1 MNLVGDEVPF
11 LREAM
16 GRFTWWAR
24 NLRIED
30 RHWRTRYPWQEIPI
44 DDGDDVEAWHA
55 APTQGVIPYIPR
67 LGQGVYYQGIGDDR
81 LVESAGGELWQIT
94 PLGGSAS
101 ICRVG
106 GAKTTSRWGMAWLQQ
121 AENYVIRTD
130 GSSSTMI
137 WDGKSEAF
145 FSSGFNRAFPLA
157 AQIPN
162 GAGPTLY
169 HSSRLWVVEHDR
181 LISPGDVLHKYDQ
194 IDPIDILSFE
204 DQALDDSRV
213 EIWPESGLGDVIAM
227 HPQSG
232 RDLEAILV
240 HLTGGMGAIPV
251 NFQRDQ
257 WPDQRMFYTRSR
269 ETSATGPYAIAVR
282 DGGTLHRSE
291 LGIEDARI
299 VEQDKSSIGLVRTNL
314 ARPLEPLLK
323 ADYVPDLVFASVIN
337 PVSWD
342 RLISTVGPWTC
353 GERRAHRGMVVANW
367 NPAQVESPGN
377 QFAWEGGISLP
388 PEMGEVIQLIT
399 ARMNGRQRVYALTWD
414 GSQKHL
420 LEWTR
425 QDGLDLTADGS
436 TIPQQ
441 WLLMSRKLIPA
452 SEYRPHEWRTAHLRF
467 KQAVGKVDV
476 QVLIRTNRQSWT
488 CVKSESVT
496 AADCQAGN
504 GVIPLGELSQL
515 VKQAEW
521 IQIAIRGRGL
531 TSIDLAFDPGG
542 AGSANENPQDVSRC
556 LTPEEN
562 CEVDFFKYEM
572 P

>member
-11 LREAM
+11 VQEAM

-30 RHWRTRYPWQEIPI
+30 RNWRTRYPWHEVPI
-44 DDGDDVEAWHA
+44 EDGPDVEAWHA
-55 APTQGVIPYIPR
+55 APTQGLIPYLPR

-81 LVESAGGELWQIT
+81 LVESADGELWQIC
-94 PLGGSAS
+94 PSANGATVT
-101 ICRVG
+101 RVG
-106 GAKTTSRWGMAWLQQ
+106 GAKTTGRWALAWLQQ

-137 WDGKSEAF
+137 WEGKGEAS

-162 GAGPTLY
+162 GAGPVLY
-169 HSSRLWVVEHDR
+169 HSARLWVTEHDR

-194 IDPIDILSFE
+194 IDPVDILSFE
-204 DQALDDSRV
+204 DQALDASRV
-213 EIWPESGLGDVIAM
+213 EIWPEAGLGDVIAM

-257 WPDQRMFYTRSR
+257 WPNQRMFYTRSR
-269 ETSATGPYAIAVR
+269 ETSATGPYAIAIR

-323 ADYVPDLVFASVIN
+323 ADFTPDLVFASVIN

-342 RLISTVGPWTC
+342 RLVSTVGPWTC
-353 GERRAHRGMVVANW
+353 GQRRAHRGMVVANW

-377 QFAWEGGISLP
+377 QFAWEGGMSLP
-388 PEMGEVIQLIT
+388 PEMGEVVQLVT
-399 ARMNGRQRVYALTWD
+399 ARMFGRNRVYALTWD
-414 GSQKHL
+414 GVRKHL
-420 LEWTR
+420 LEWTQ
-425 QDGLDLTADGS
+425 QDGEDIDAAGVS
-436 TIPQQ
+436 IPQQ
-441 WLLMSRKLIPA
+441 WMLVSRKLIPS
-452 SEYRPHEWRTAHLRF
+452 SEYTEHEWRTAHLRF
-467 KQAVGKVDV
+467 KRAVGTVDV
-476 QVLIRTNRQSWT
+476 QVLVRTNRQGWT
-488 CVKSESVT
+488 CWKQDSVT
-496 AADCQAGN
+496 AQDCQAGN
-504 GVIPLGELSQL
+504 GILPLGDLSSLRQ
-515 VKQAEW
+515 KAEW
-521 IQIAIRGRGL
+521 VQIAIRGRGV
-531 TSIDLAFDPGG
+531 TSIDLAFVPG
-542 AGSANENPQDVSRC
+542 AASSPNEAPLDAKHC
-556 LTPEEN
+556 LFPESN
-562 CEVDFFKYEM
+562 CELDFFKYEM
-572 P
+572 S